1 MAETSLNQ
9 LLSLINQQIE
19 SQETLNDQLT
29 KVEAL
34 AYLAVSS
41 DLLEHPKTIIHYFLW
56 VLSDLIELARLTNEQ
71 SLEALLSKRPLP
83 DMDVL

>member
-9 LLSLINQQIE
+9 LLTLINQQVE
-19 SQETLNDQLT
+19 FQEALNEQLS
-29 KVEAL
+29 KAEAL
-34 AYLAVSS
+34 AYIAISS

-71 SLEALLSKRPLP
+71 SLEALISQKPLP
-83 DMDVL
+83 DMGV